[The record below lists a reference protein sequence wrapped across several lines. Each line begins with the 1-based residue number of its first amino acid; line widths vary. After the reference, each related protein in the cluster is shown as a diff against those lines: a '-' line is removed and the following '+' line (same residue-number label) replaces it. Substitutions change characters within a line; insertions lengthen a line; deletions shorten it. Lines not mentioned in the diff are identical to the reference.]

1 MIKGIS
7 KQIIEVKCPNNEY
20 FDKALLFVNSK
31 NNLTSRKQLNEQAK
45 LFVGQF
51 GGSTKPV
58 RRKKMGDVSALKIVF
73 AAVISSA
80 AVGML
85 LLAIALC

>member
-58 RRKKMGDVSALKIVF
+58 RRKKMGDVSTLKIVF